1 MGWPTPQDYSE
12 AVQNPQIN
20 FEDAELRSGRLAVN
34 AMGLPVVASGSFA
47 SVYRVSC
54 ESKRQFAVRCFLQQT
69 TTQHE
74 RYQRISKFVMTDDL
88 PYTVDFNYLVNGI
101 RVQGKWYPVLKMDWV
116 DGLTL
121 DAFVRRHL
129 HDKTKIAHLADQFV
143 KMTKD
148 LQDAGIAHGDLQHGN
163 ILVTKQGELRL
174 VDYDGMF
181 VPDLSGMASPEI
193 GHRNYQHP
201 ERDGTHF
208 NERIDNFSAW
218 SIATSLRAISLDPEL
233 AVGLQG
239 CDECLLFR
247 QADYRYPLGSRA
259 FYTLE
264 HHNDKSINALS
275 KTLRT
280 VLSMAPDEIP
290 FLSEDIEPRADL
302 PQVTLVAEPE
312 PIPII
317 AVHNKRAQQ
326 QEQDPELEFRQS
338 WPSLHDYVHAVTN
351 PMKNFVDSSM
361 HDFILIR
368 DHGSVRA
375 MGTDHGAVFKF
386 RKSGSSKSDTNKP
399 EYAVKVWLK
408 ADDLLEQRYKSLYT
422 FLNGGAV
429 NYVELEPHF
438 VPFVFIQHG
447 LRVGQH
453 YYPIVRMKYTSGL
466 TLFEAVEKYR
476 QDRAKMKEL
485 ISHFIKMMA
494 RIESSG
500 IIHGDIEPENIIVKS
515 DRMVLVDYD
524 LTTVPLSRP
533 LASRVKSN
541 KHYRHPMQPPT
552 VPPPNDNFA
561 AWLMYYSMKIISL
574 YPAIWNIA
582 GAKPG
587 RLLFSDE
594 DLRKPHTSHLFRM
607 LKSHYSESVRS
618 LAADV
623 EKLLKTRPSEIE
635 ALRVKMP
642 ALQVFEHLRGELTA
656 PTTAGATQLDVLER
670 SSESIAFVGAGVF
683 LFSALYGSWIGM
695 LFGGVFLIIFF
706 VGVRLKRGNNPQN
719 KP

>member
-20 FEDAELRSGRLAVN
+20 FEDAELRSGRLAVS

-54 ESKRQFAVRCFLQQT
+54 QSNRQFAVRCFLQQT

-129 HDKTKIAHLADQFV
+129 HDKARIAHLADQFV
-143 KMTKD
+143 KMTTD

-163 ILVTKQGELRL
+163 ILVTQQGELRL

-233 AVGLQG
+233 AIELQG

-259 FYTLE
+259 FHALE
-264 HHNDKSINALS
+264 SHVDKSINALS
-275 KTLRT
+275 RTLRT

-290 FLSEDIEPRADL
+290 FLSEDLEPRADL
-302 PQVTLVAEPE
+302 PPVTLVAEPA
-312 PIPII
+312 PAPVIT
-317 AVHNKRAQQ
+317 VHSKRAQQ
-326 QEQDPELEFRQS
+326 QEQDPELEFRQP

-361 HDFILIR
+361 HDFVLIR
-368 DHGSVRA
+368 DHGAVRA
-375 MGTDHGAVFKF
+375 LGTDHGAVFKF
-386 RKSGSSKSDTNKP
+386 RKSGTKSDTKKP
-399 EYAVKVWLK
+399 EYAVKVFLK

-438 VPFVFIQHG
+438 VPFVFIPHG

-453 YYPIVRMKYTSGL
+453 YYPMVRMKYTSGL

-485 ISHFIKMMA
+485 ISNFIKMMA

-500 IIHGDIEPENIIVKS
+500 IIHGDIEPENIIVKP

-541 KHYRHPMQPPT
+541 KHYRHPMQPPA
-552 VPPPNDNFA
+552 VPPANDNFA

-594 DLRKPHTSHLFRM
+594 DLRKPHISYLFRM
-607 LKSHYSESVRS
+607 LKSHYSEGVRS

-623 EKLLKTRPSEIE
+623 EKLLKTRPAEIE
-635 ALRVKMP
+635 PLRVRMAP
-642 ALQVFEHLRGELTA
+642 LEVFTHLRGELTI
-656 PTTAGATQLDVLER
+656 PTAGAMQPAAVLQT
-670 SSESIAFVGAGVF
+670 STGLGVIGVVVF
-683 LFSALYGSWIGM
+683 LTSAMYGSSIGIF
-695 LFGGVFLIIFF
+695 LGGIMLIIS
-706 VGVRLKRGNNPQN
+706 VLTS
-719 KP
+719 KPGQTKP